1 MVVAPLPRRR
11 RGALSPRRRTP
22 PRHRSAASV
31 LSTTKKSATCAPSWK
46 PNDAP
51 TVPMADGADQPPRGR
66 RATTRPVPNR
76 AEKAKPAFVTRKKA
90 CARIEQRVLS
100 RPRRPKRA
108 VKDRAATSSSCY
120 HEDGVEAMLDLCA
133 AKGPGPA
140 RAPAR
145 PSGGPSSGSRASSR
159 GCAGPA
165 CDCPRASRGWSRPA
179 GARTARVDG
188 RRAGALSHSSS
199 SRNVTSPSWPSD
211 AERRSR
217 LSCSGRSGRER
228 IASTTSGYLNVGAP
242 PTATTLSPNFRPNR
256 SASPPG
262 ARAEST
268 PSPP

>member
-1 MVVAPLPRRR
+1 MVVAPLPHRR
-11 RGALSPRRRTP
+11 RGALFPAETDAAAPPQRRVRVEHDQKVRDLRAQLEAERRAHRADGRRRRP
-22 PRHRSAASV
+22 AAPREARHDQARAEPRGEGEARLRDAQKGLRANRAASPF
-31 LSTTKKSATCAPSWK
+31 S
-46 PNDAP
+46 
-51 TVPMADGADQPPRGR
+51 
-66 RATTRPVPNR
+66 
-76 AEKAKPAFVTRKKA
+76 
-90 CARIEQRVLS
+90 
-100 RPRRPKRA
+100 KRA
-108 VKDRAATSSSCY
+108 VKDRTATSSSYY
-120 HEDGVEAMLDLCA
+120 HEDGVEAMLGLCA